1 MTRKKIVVDIDNTLW
16 DFAPVFFKY
25 LERYSPAIPIDALKR
40 GETTL
45 KGYIPREDLF
55 GILRQI
61 HMRQDEFAPYPDAGA
76 FLTGLREMGLCI
88 IIASLRDEDSRGAT
102 ERWLEKHDLP
112 HDELHLS
119 NDKSVLFH
127 DSWAVV
133 DDSVWTLNKAV
144 EAGIVRTG
152 LLNPW
157 NANRGHPLFA
167 TLGEVLNYLRKQC
180 SCR

>member
-1 MTRKKIVVDIDNTLW
+1 MGQKKIVVDIDNTLW
-16 DFAPVFFKY
+16 DFAPVFFGY

-45 KGYIPREDLF
+45 KGYVPREDLF
-55 GILRQI
+55 GMLREI
-61 HMRQDEFAPYPDAGA
+61 HMRQDEVEPYPDAGS
-76 FLTGLREMGLCI
+76 FLGGLKGMGLYI
-88 IIASLRDEDSRGAT
+88 IIASLRDEDSRRAT
-102 ERWLEKHDLP
+102 QRWLKKHDLP

-133 DDSVWTLNKAV
+133 DDSVWTLNKAA

-152 LLNPW
+152 LLNAW
-157 NANRGHPLFA
+157 NANKGHPLFS
-167 TLGEVLNYLRKQC
+167 TLGEVLDYLREQC
-180 SCR
+180 ACR